1 MYEAIS
7 DKNNKLRNL
16 PFKINFRFIKKDE
29 RMETGKAIRINSFY
43 GSERI
48 EGLEEDSEYFLI
60 LEKGIFLEGFFVKV
74 ISDFSI
80 SPLSWQNF
88 WSNHLNY
95 NKQSFHVEYNA
106 LQKNEIYL
114 LLRVSIINETRSKFR
129 IISNIIKDKYSNEF
143 IKLYI
148 CDTDNR
154 NTKKVVELKT
164 FFELNPRKYML
175 VMTINPS
182 YVLEAN
188 SYEVDILSYSEFN
201 NSMMMDMNQTNT
213 AVQGEQNKPLGITME
228 KVETV
233 APYEITD
240 SYYFNKN
247 NILFRE
253 FIFAGDKISA
263 FLHIKIVK
271 LLGNNDSEIN
281 EKSPRN
287 KNIKSNDENE
297 EKPYII
303 RLFF

>member
-1 MYEAIS
+1 
-7 DKNNKLRNL
+7 
-16 PFKINFRFIKKDE
+16 
-29 RMETGKAIRINSFY
+29 
-43 GSERI
+43 
-48 EGLEEDSEYFLI
+48 
-60 LEKGIFLEGFFVKV
+60 
-74 ISDFSI
+74 
-80 SPLSWQNF
+80 
-88 WSNHLNY
+88 
-95 NKQSFHVEYNA
+95 
-106 LQKNEIYL
+106 
-114 LLRVSIINETRSKFR
+114 
-129 IISNIIKDKYSNEF
+129 
-143 IKLYI
+143 
-148 CDTDNR
+148 
-154 NTKKVVELKT
+154 
-164 FFELNPRKYML
+164 
-175 VMTINPS
+175 MTINPS